1 MSVVGPSGSGKSR
14 LIFKM
19 LASPTTF
26 KPTLGKIYYFYKEYQ
41 PHYDTR
47 TGKLPL
53 VKQRNLSKMVK
64 WSFSVS

>member
-1 MSVVGPSGSGKSR
+1 MYAHSFSLLDVS
-14 LIFKM
+14 LILHLYTSSFC
-19 LASPTTF
+19 TF
-26 KPTLGKIYYFYKEYQ
+26 RANHYIQTNCL
-41 PHYDTR
+41 HYDTR